1 MIKKKWRLDGLNP
14 HKKEHEALI
23 KIIQRDIYKNRLK
36 PSRNQNPREVQKL
49 KKKKKERVKKPMFW

>member
-1 MIKKKWRLDGLNP
+1 VGNQ

-23 KIIQRDIYKNRLK
+23 KIIQRDICKTRLK

-49 KKKKKERVKKPMFW
+49 KIKNKKRERESKETDVLIV

>member
-1 MIKKKWRLDGLNP
+1 VGNQ

-23 KIIQRDIYKNRLK
+23 KIIQRDICKTRLK

-49 KKKKKERVKKPMFW
+49 KIKRERESKETDVLIV